1 VIIDF
6 SPLPITH
13 YLSQGNSEIKST
25 LSQLKR
31 IFMKLNLVAFMI
43 LLGVQFLLIK
53 GISIISPTDK
63 KSETQATSIVSDTL
77 QISNSLQTTLKGHA
91 LTVTSAAI
99 TADNNTIISGSK
111 DNTIKL
117 WNLVSGQL
125 KRTLIGHTGVV
136 NYLNVTTDG
145 KYIVSA
151 DSKNVRIW
159 NLLTGALIREIKNLE
174 TVSFIKTT
182 QDGKTLVIDGG
193 TQIIKSTKTTDSYGY
208 KYSSEVETKKYLIRV
223 LNLNTGV
230 LRNNLVHNESFTSVE
245 ISRSGNILVSGNET
259 GKLNIWNLQ
268 NGRLQK
274 TLTGHN
280 STINSIA
287 ISPDEKTIV
296 STEQDGQIK
305 IWDLSSGKLK
315 STFTGHDKSSI
326 DGSVIVLISND
337 TLVSW
342 LKKYENKTDVKIW
355 NLQTGEFKYT
365 LKLPKIENSD
375 GLNNIN
381 LINFSSDS
389 KNLITYGNDGIQT
402 WELTTGKLKNT
413 VKIQGDVLAV
423 SPNNKIVATSEGASD
438 INIYKIPS
446 DNDENK

>member
-1 VIIDF
+1 
-6 SPLPITH
+6 
-13 YLSQGNSEIKST
+13 
-25 LSQLKR
+25 
-31 IFMKLNLVAFMI
+31 MKLNLVAFMI

-99 TADNNTIISGSK
+99 TAENNTIISGSK

-117 WNLVSGQL
+117 WNLVTGQL

-326 DGSVIVLISND
+326 DGSVILLISND

>member
-1 VIIDF
+1 
-6 SPLPITH
+6 
-13 YLSQGNSEIKST
+13 
-25 LSQLKR
+25 
-31 IFMKLNLVAFMI
+31 MKLNLVAFMI
-43 LLGVQFLLIK
+43 LLGVQFILIK
-53 GISIISPTDK
+53 GISIISSTEK
-63 KSETQATSIVSDTL
+63 KSKTQATSIVSDTL
-77 QISNSLQTTLKGHA
+77 QISNLLQTTLKGHA

-117 WNLVSGQL
+117 WNLVTGQL

-136 NYLNVTTDG
+136 NYLSVTTDG

-174 TVSFIKTT
+174 PVSFIKTT
-182 QDGKTLVIDGG
+182 QDGKTLVVDGG
-193 TQIIKSTKTTDSYGY
+193 TQIVKNTKTEVDTYGY
-208 KYSSEVETKKYLIRV
+208 KSSSEVKYIISV
-223 LNLNTGV
+223 FNLNTGV
-230 LRNNLVHNESFTSVE
+230 LKNKLVHNESFTSVK
-245 ISRSGNILVSGNET
+245 ISRSGNILVSGNKT

-296 STEQDGQIK
+296 STEEDGQIK

-315 STFTGHDKSSI
+315 STFTGHDSI
-326 DGSVIVLISND
+326 YGSVSVIVLISND

-342 LKKYENKTDVKIW
+342 LKKYNNKTDVKIW

-375 GLNNIN
+375 DLNGRVEGGYYPAP
-381 LINFSSDS
+381 LS
-389 KNLITYGNDGIQT
+389 
-402 WELTTGKLKNT
+402 
-413 VKIQGDVLAV
+413 VKSGR
-423 SPNNKIVATSEGASD
+423 ATFTA
-438 INIYKIPS
+438 PS
-446 DNDENK
+446 FRRS

>member
-1 VIIDF
+1 
-6 SPLPITH
+6 
-13 YLSQGNSEIKST
+13 
-25 LSQLKR
+25 
-31 IFMKLNLVAFMI
+31 MI
-43 LLGVQFLLIK
+43 LLGVQFILIK
-53 GISIISPTDK
+53 GISIISSTEK
-63 KSETQATSIVSDTL
+63 KSKTQATSIVSDTL
-77 QISNSLQTTLKGHA
+77 QISNLLQTTLKGHA

-117 WNLVSGQL
+117 WNLVTGQL

-136 NYLNVTTDG
+136 DYLNVTTDG

-174 TVSFIKTT
+174 PVSFIKIT
-182 QDGKTLVIDGG
+182 QDGKTLVVDGD
-193 TQIIKSTKTTDSYGY
+193 TQIIKNTKTEVNAYGY
-208 KYSSEVETKKYLIRV
+208 KSSSEVEIKKYIINV
-223 LNLNTGV
+223 FNLNTGV
-230 LRNNLVHNESFTSVE
+230 LKNKLVHNESFTSVK
-245 ISRSGNILVSGNET
+245 ISRSGNILVSGNKT

-296 STEQDGQIK
+296 STEEDGQIK

-315 STFTGHDKSSI
+315 STFTGHDSI
-326 DGSVIVLISND
+326 YGSVIVLISND

-342 LKKYENKTDVKIW
+342 LKKYKTDVKIW

-365 LKLPKIENSD
+365 LKLPKIENSH

-381 LINFSSDS
+381 LINFSSDG
-389 KNLITYGNDGIQT
+389 KNLITYDDDGIQT

-413 VKIQGDVLAV
+413 VKIQGDILAV